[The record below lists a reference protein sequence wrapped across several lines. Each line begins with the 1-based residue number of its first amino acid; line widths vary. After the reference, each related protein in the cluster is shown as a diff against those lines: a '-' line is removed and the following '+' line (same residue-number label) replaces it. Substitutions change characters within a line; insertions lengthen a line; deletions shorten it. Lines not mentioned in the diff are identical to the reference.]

1 MDVFCAD
8 ARGAGIAQE
17 LGRAESATWCVRS
30 PSLVVGTEI
39 DAYML
44 VAALDIGGV
53 QAKQVWGKQWVKM
66 LAQLYDAATVGLE
79 GAPGTLLG
87 GNSAEGIAAR
97 VRVQL
102 EIERIMAQ

>member
-1 MDVFCAD
+1 MSLSVSDAD
-8 ARGAGIAQE
+8 A
-17 LGRAESATWCVRS
+17 AT
-30 PSLVVGTEI
+30 
-39 DAYML
+39 AA
-44 VAALDIGGV
+44 AALDIGGV
-53 QAKQVWGKQWVKM
+53 EAKQVWGKQWVKM

-87 GNSAEGIAAR
+87 GDSAEGVAAR